1 MDYNKLIKTRVR
13 IYIAIMTAGVGFILL
28 GLLGGPDTAS
38 SLGAVFLVT
47 GIAKYVQCRRIAR
60 DSEKLHKQMVAEKDE
75 RNIML
80 WTKARSLAVSVYM
93 IAAAVAIIILQLL
106 DMTQP
111 AEVISWCL
119 LGYVIIY
126 WVCYAIIKRR
136 N

>member
-1 MDYNKLIKTRVR
+1 MDYDKLIKTRVR
-13 IYIAIMTAGVGFILL
+13 IYIAIMAAGVGFILL
-28 GLLGGPDTAS
+28 SLLGGPDIAS

-47 GIAKYVQCRRIAR
+47 GIAKYVQYRRIAR

-75 RNIML
+75 RNVML
-80 WTKARSLAVSVYM
+80 WTKARSFAVSIYVVM
-93 IAAAVAIIILQLL
+93 MGVAIIILYLM

-119 LGYVIIY
+119 LEYVIIY
-126 WVCYAIIKRR
+126 WVCYAIIKRK

>member
-1 MDYNKLIKTRVR
+1 MDYDKLIKTRVR
-13 IYIAIMTAGVGFILL
+13 IYIAIMAAGVGFILL
-28 GLLGGPDTAS
+28 SLLGGPDIAS

-47 GIAKYVQCRRIAR
+47 GIAKYVQYRRIAR

-75 RNIML
+75 RNVML
-80 WTKARSLAVSVYM
+80 WTKARSFAVSIYVVM
-93 IAAAVAIIILQLL
+93 MGVAIIILYLM

-126 WVCYAIIKRR
+126 WVCYAIIKRK